1 MSVAVAVKLTL
12 APAVVGVAAE
22 DEPSLGPIVIVGAVL
37 NTQPELLPP
46 SVEWVPGFQVAPPA
60 AAE

>member
-1 MSVAVAVKLTL
+1 MAVAVNETL
-12 APAVVGVAAE
+12 APAVVGEVPE
-22 DEPSLGPIVIVGAVL
+22 DEPSEGPAVIVGAVL
-37 NTQPELLPP
+37 NTQPELFPP